1 MIDKGEYD
9 IFYFYA
15 DGRKACV
22 SWPKFKSALD
32 ASKSLAMLAS
42 WGLPPDVVRATAEDA
57 KGNWI
62 CEITRRPMG

>member
-1 MIDKGEYD
+1 MEYD
-9 IFYFYA
+9 IFYVYA

-32 ASKSLAMLAS
+32 ACKSLAMLMT
-42 WGLPPDVVRATAEDA
+42 WGIPKDVVRAVAEDSQG
-57 KGNWI
+57 KWL